1 MSGVTRGVPPLL
13 CPGDSW
19 HTAAVQAVVLM
30 NGGETFRKC
39 AITKVD
45 EDGTLHLKHKS
56 ASKLADG
63 TFVQR
68 EFKSSDKGAMLVFDG
83 VVNYAYVVETPGKM
97 CGTSVKLF
105 S

>member
-30 NGGETFRKC
+30 NGGKTFRKSF
-39 AITKVD
+39 ITKVD
-45 EDGTLHLKHKS
+45 KDGTLHLKHKS

-68 EFKSSDKGAMLVFDG
+68 EFKSSDKGVMLVFEG
-83 VVNYAYVVETPGKM
+83 VDNYAYVVETPGKM